1 MKVLILYGGKISLPN
16 LMDYPVCLTEIGGT
30 PLIER
35 LITTCHSL
43 EPKELILS
51 FRGDDIRRF
60 HVDNVARLVAPDA
73 HIISVERD
81 TQGAACTA
89 LLAAHH
95 IDSADELLILNGDEL
110 LDVDFSAILKDFRTR
125 GLDAGTLVFDAIH
138 PRYSYVV
145 LDENNMVIEAAEK
158 NPISRN
164 ATAGFYWFARGSD
177 FVTAAKSMIAKD
189 ARVNDLF
196 YICPSL
202 NELVLKG
209 ADIGVHRIDASLYH
223 PLKTERNIDAY
234 DKYLRD
240 HS

>member
-1 MKVLILYGGKISLPN
+1 MKVLILYAGKVSMPN
-16 LMDYPVCLTEIGGT
+16 MLDYPVCLTEVGDT

-35 LITTCHSL
+35 VVSTCNSL
-43 EPKELILS
+43 DPKELILS

-60 HVDNVARLVAPDA
+60 HVDNVAHLISPDA
-73 HIISVERD
+73 HIIRVERD

-95 IDSADELLILNGDEL
+95 IDSDDELLILNGDEL
-110 LDVDFSAILKDFRTR
+110 LDVDFAQVLNNFRDR
-125 GLDAGTLVFDAIH
+125 KLDAGALIFDSIH
-138 PRYSYVV
+138 PRYSYVL
-145 LDENNMVIEAAEK
+145 LDDSEHVVQAAEK

-164 ATAGFYWFARGSD
+164 ATAGFYWFSRGSD
-177 FVTAAKSMIAKD
+177 FVAAAKSMITKD
-189 ARVNDLF
+189 ARTNGLF

-209 ADIGVHRIDASLYH
+209 ARIGVYRIDASLYH
-223 PLKTERNIDAY
+223 PLKSERSIEAY

-240 HS
+240 HA